1 MMISKEFRERAW
13 DTLKRKYGKAFLVCL
28 IVDLI
33 SFAGIS
39 MLNFSQNG
47 AADDVVN
54 PVNRIA
60 VSDSHCIPA
69 KCRQEKLF
77 SEKFIW
83 RGGF

>member
-33 SFAGIS
+33 SFVGIS

-54 PVNRIA
+54 PVN
-60 VSDSHCIPA
+60 
-69 KCRQEKLF
+69 LF
-77 SEKFIW
+77 INVILKMNNNLNSAIDEAAELIQKEEI
-83 RGGF
+83 